1 MKQNEMEH
9 KNKTNKLNIY
19 SVITSGEKIYILI
32 KHLLY
37 NNTILFVF

>member
-19 SVITSGEKIYILI
+19 SVITLEKKYT
-32 KHLLY
+32 Y
-37 NNTILFVF
+37 W